1 MKDYLKDYATTAFRF
16 YARNGKDAVEYKK
29 KIHDDAIATIKRRE
43 IQTKGLGGSPTE
55 AMVIEA
61 ENMLSFKIAE
71 IKDMEAVEATIRRLE
86 SMRFSQGRAII
97 QAIEIVY
104 FKNPY
109 KELVKGQLTERVSIA
124 VDNIPASES
133 FIYRG
138 LRKARDIFA
147 IERGLRIEK

>member
-16 YARNGKDAVEYKK
+16 YARNGKSAEDYKK
-29 KIHDDAIATIKRRE
+29 KIHDDAIDTIKRRE
-43 IQTKGLGGSPTE
+43 IKTKGSGGSPTE
-55 AMVIEA
+55 AMMIEA
-61 ENMLSFKIAE
+61 ENMISFKMAE
-71 IKDMEAVEATIRRLE
+71 IKDMEAVESTLRQLE
-86 SMRFSQGRAII
+86 SMRFNQGTAII

-104 FKNPY
+104 FKDPY

-133 FIYRG
+133 FIYRS

>member
-1 MKDYLKDYATTAFRF
+1 VKDYLKDYATTAFRF

-29 KIHDDAIATIKRRE
+29 KIHDDAIDTIKRRE
-43 IQTKGLGGSPTE
+43 IKTKGSGGSPTE
-55 AMVIEA
+55 AMMIEA
-61 ENMLSFKIAE
+61 ENMISFKMAE
-71 IKDMEAVEATIRRLE
+71 IKDMEAVESTLRQLE
-86 SMRFSQGRAII
+86 SMRFSQGIAII

-104 FKNPY
+104 FKDPY
-109 KELVKGQLTERVSIA
+109 KELIKGQLTSRVQIA
-124 VDNIPASES
+124 IDSIPASES